1 MLIFILFTIQQYYNK
16 KYHFNYLNGNM
27 QSLVRRYAQ
36 LGFKPGGRWILSVD
50 GFSSLRQLP
59 ICFLVFFFYC
69 FLVFK
74 DVSLCLSLPSARA
87 RGQARTCSFGRK

>member
-1 MLIFILFTIQQYYNK
+1 MLIFILFTIQHYYNK

-59 ICFLVFFFYC
+59 ICFIVFFFSC
-69 FLVFK
+69 FQRRLS
-74 DVSLCLSLPSARA
+74 VSFSSI
-87 RGQARTCSFGRK
+87 RKGKRSG